1 MTKTNSKE
9 IISNIKNE
17 IEPMLGELKGQ
28 DPETVYQTL
37 KGIVTK
43 YIPAE
48 KWNKLSEESVIIKG
62 VLPEE
67 NPAEPWNKKNAGI
80 VNGNLES
87 SLRSL
92 ATDISQ
98 GKDKSQGNSKRL
110 KFTVPINKAEL
121 ASLRNQPK
129 NTAIE
134 YIKNKVIAA
143 VQTAGYDINELNKGQ
158 TGVNFKNQ
166 GSRSASIK
174 TTGHTLLEAVSEI
187 IYASAISSR
196 DMNAEAVKSATEQSL
211 KTGSNTGMQAGNM
224 IDDMVNSGDSEL
236 EQNEQGFTYSG

>member
-1 MTKTNSKE
+1 MTKTDSKE

-17 IEPMLGELKGQ
+17 IQPMLGELKGQ
-28 DPETVYQTL
+28 DPEVVYQTL
-37 KGIVTK
+37 KDVITK

-48 KWNKLSEESVIIKG
+48 EWNKLSEESVIIKAI
-62 VLPEE
+62 LPEE
-67 NPAEPWNKKNAGI
+67 NPAEPWNKKSGG
-80 VNGNLES
+80 VVKQNLEG

-92 ATDISQ
+92 SNDVSQ
-98 GKDKSQGNSKRL
+98 GKTQSTETSKRL
-110 KFTVPINKAEL
+110 KFTIPINRGEL
-121 ASLRNQPK
+121 ATLRNQDK

-134 YIKNKVIAA
+134 YIKNKVISA
-143 VQTAGYDINELNKGQ
+143 VQTAGYDISELNKGQ
-158 TGVNFKNQ
+158 NGVNFKNQ
-166 GSRSASIK
+166 GSRTATIK
-174 TTGHTLLEAVSEI
+174 TTGHTLLESISEI

-224 IDDMVNSGDSEL
+224 IDDMVNSGDNEL